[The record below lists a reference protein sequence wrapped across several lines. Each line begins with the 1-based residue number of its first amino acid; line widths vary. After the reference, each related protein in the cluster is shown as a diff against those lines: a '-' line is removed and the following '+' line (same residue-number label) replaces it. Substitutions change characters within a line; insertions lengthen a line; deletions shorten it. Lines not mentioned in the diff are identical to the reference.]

1 MGVGVENLRVGRSS
15 NAGKVGQPAAGQGE
29 PVGEGGLAHVM
40 SSTVIDFSG
49 GIHLEERHIAIGK
62 LTSFLH
68 ADGGTIDHTA
78 RPLVQQ
84 RERIIQASEGC
95 RHE

>member
-1 MGVGVENLRVGRSS
+1 MGVGIENLRVGRSS

-68 ADGGTIDHTA
+68 ADGGTVDHTA
-78 RPLVQQ
+78 RPLVQ
-84 RERIIQASEGC
+84 
-95 RHE
+95 

>member
-1 MGVGVENLRVGRSS
+1 
-15 NAGKVGQPAAGQGE
+15 
-29 PVGEGGLAHVM
+29 M

-68 ADGGTIDHTA
+68 ADGGTVDHTA
-78 RPLVQQ
+78 RPLVQ
-84 RERIIQASEGC
+84 
-95 RHE
+95 